1 MKRDTGLGTDQEQE
15 NRRRLKEGID
25 HHKEDMNAKEL
36 EMVLKYIHSLKD
48 MRNM

>member
-1 MKRDTGLGTDQEQE
+1 MQMDTGHGTDREQE

-25 HHKEDMNAKEL
+25 YHKEDMNAKEL